1 VTAVIVGPDVE
12 EMAETCITDSLAS
25 IGAAGWPVATEIPNP
40 RPDRFVKFVVTGGRK
55 RNLRIANHL
64 VIARVHRPKAEAVE
78 CSEVARGIAGVLE
91 AAADTVPAVTK
102 AAVESCERFDDPD
115 LPEVAVYQAV
125 VAWTIA
131 IPV

>member
-1 VTAVIVGPDVE
+1 MTVVVGPDVE
-12 EMAETCITDSLAS
+12 EMAEVCISAGLADL
-25 IGAAGWPVATEIPNP
+25 GLQDWEVATEIPFP

-55 RNLRIANHL
+55 RNARIAHHL
-64 VIARVHRPKAEAVE
+64 ITARIHRPKAEAVE

-91 AAADTVPAVTK
+91 AAAETMPAVTR
-102 AAVESCERFDDPD
+102 ATVESCERFDDPD
-115 LPEVAVYQAV
+115 LPEVAVYQTV